1 VAFVLATSTACLEH
15 IEALTTQV
23 RYDPYRQ
30 VFEVEQRLVGVEK
43 RFLGCEALEDCLAA
57 IERAMSLQ
65 PNSSVSLALGDR
77 LLQRLLE
84 SGAAEVQLGLER
96 HDDSLDAIVRY
107 EAPVGSAAADNTLVR
122 AEWKGG
128 RKRGHYYLVVL
139 AQASMEPPRWY
150 RTRKIAR
157 SGPAGVDWVEEW
169 LLPRWVRE
177 ITTTMTVGEAN
188 PLLAEVPGLG
198 EALESHGWL
207 GPLPER
213 QERDNDEPEPDEDEP
228 EPDVAS
234 AEDTGIVP
242 GYEEVEDPDGD
253 GQVSLGDAEEP
264 PVEAPARP
272 NRKSQSQSGEVTSV
286 ALDPTSPAKTWLYP
300 ARISGGSLTPAAAAV
315 ALEPLVP
322 AISRCYQSRQRE
334 VSNLEGSVFLSALV
348 RADGAVLATSVNGA
362 LGDPVL
368 LNCLDRVIDS
378 WTFASWGAGEEVSD
392 VAVPVV
398 FRLEK
403 GGPGR

>member
-1 VAFVLATSTACLEH
+1 VTLSRILHLVGVAFVLASSTACLEH

-43 RFLGCEALEDCLAA
+43 RFLGCETLDDCLAA
-57 IERAMSLQ
+57 IERAMTMQ

-84 SGAAEVQLGLER
+84 SGATEVQVGLER
-96 HDDSLDAIVRY
+96 QGDNLDAIIRY

-122 AEWKGG
+122 AEWKGK

-169 LLPRWVRE
+169 LLPRWVRKVS
-177 ITTTMTVGEAN
+177 TTLTVGEAE

-198 EALESHGWL
+198 DALEAHGWL
-207 GPLPER
+207 GPLPDRE
-213 QERDNDEPEPDEDEP
+213 EPEPDEDP
-228 EPDVAS
+228 VVTS
-234 AEDTGIVP
+234 IEDTGIAP
-242 GYEEVEDPDGD
+242 EDD
-253 GQVSLGDAEEP
+253 GQVSLEEPAEEATEEP
-264 PVEAPARP
+264 AVEPTRTS
-272 NRKSQSQSGEVTSV
+272 RKVQTQSGEITSV
-286 ALDPTSPAKTWLYP
+286 SLDPTSPAKTWLYP
-300 ARISGGSLTPAAAAV
+300 ARISGGALTPAAAAV

-348 RADGAVLATSVNGA
+348 RADGEVLATSVNGA
-362 LGDPVL
+362 LGDSVL
-368 LNCLDRVIDS
+368 LSCLDRVIDS
-378 WTFASWGAGEEVSD
+378 WTFASWGAGEGVSD